1 MADVS
6 DADLAA
12 YETSFAAQKHE
23 LSVVWSL
30 MAFSAGVVES
40 LIVVD
45 RYLWLTEQE
54 EVREA
59 WVEPVF
65 DYAISPRNMVV
76 VGIKK

>member
-1 MADVS
+1 MAGVTDEELEGWER
-6 DADLAA
+6 A
-12 YETSFAAQKHE
+12 FAGRKHD

-45 RYLWLTEQE
+45 RWCWLKEQA
-54 EVREA
+54 EVKEC

-65 DYAISPRNMVV
+65 DYGISPRNMVV

>member
-1 MADVS
+1 
-6 DADLAA
+6 
-12 YETSFAAQKHE
+12 
-23 LSVVWSL
+23 

-45 RYLWLTEQE
+45 RWCWLSERE

-65 DYAISPRNMVV
+65 DYGISPRNMVV

>member
-1 MADVS
+1 
-6 DADLAA
+6 
-12 YETSFAAQKHE
+12 
-23 LSVVWSL
+23 

-45 RYLWLTEQE
+45 RWSWLSEQE
-54 EVREA
+54 SVREA

-65 DYAISPRNMVV
+65 DYGISPRNMVV

>member
-1 MADVS
+1 MS
-6 DADLAA
+6 DGDLAE
-12 YETSFAAQKHE
+12 YERSFARQKHE
-23 LSVVWSL
+23 LCVVWSL

-45 RYLWLTEQE
+45 RWSWLSEQE
-54 EVREA
+54 SVREA

-65 DYAISPRNMVV
+65 DYGISPRNMVV

>member
-1 MADVS
+1 
-6 DADLAA
+6 
-12 YETSFAAQKHE
+12 
-23 LSVVWSL
+23 VWSL

-45 RYLWLTEQE
+45 RWLWLQEQE
-54 EVREA
+54 EVAEA

-65 DYAISPRNMVV
+65 DYAVSPRNMVV